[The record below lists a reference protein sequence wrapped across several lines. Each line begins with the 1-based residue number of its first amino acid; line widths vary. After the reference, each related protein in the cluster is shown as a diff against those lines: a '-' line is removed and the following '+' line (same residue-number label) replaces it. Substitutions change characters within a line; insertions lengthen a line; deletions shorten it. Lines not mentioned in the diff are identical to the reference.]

1 MSTRVTEKH
10 KMVNTIF
17 HLKDM
22 EIPPAPSNIS
32 HKLGELDLREKEIEK
47 RGSPVE
53 ELESIKLDDQHP
65 ECMVQIGSQ
74 LPRSFWDRLMDFLK
88 E

>member
-17 HLKDM
+17 NLEDV

-32 HKLGELDLREKEIEK
+32 HTLGELDLREKETKK
-47 RGSPVE
+47 RAGPVE
-53 ELESIKLDDQHP
+53 EFESIKLDD
-65 ECMVQIGSQ
+65 
-74 LPRSFWDRLMDFLK
+74 
-88 E
+88 

>member
-17 HLKDM
+17 NLEDV

-32 HKLGELDLREKEIEK
+32 HTLGELDPREKETKK
-47 RGSPVE
+47 RAGPVE
-53 ELESIKLDDQHP
+53 ELESIKLDD
-65 ECMVQIGSQ
+65 
-74 LPRSFWDRLMDFLK
+74 
-88 E
+88 